1 MDLKSF
7 FRDGFNPK
15 NVIVCK
21 DMKVVFEK
29 VNDFAVRRMIEL
41 TNAKEYTLEEFKNEF
56 KENLKIKK
64 IEYTYTESGEDAVAF
79 VFE

>member
-1 MDLKSF
+1 MDLRRF
-7 FRDGFNPK
+7 FRNGFDPK
-15 NVIVCK
+15 NIIVCK
-21 DMKVVFEK
+21 DMEVVFEK
-29 VNDFAVRRMIEL
+29 VNDFAVRRIIEL

-64 IEYTYTESGEDAVAF
+64 IEYTYTESGEDAVAL